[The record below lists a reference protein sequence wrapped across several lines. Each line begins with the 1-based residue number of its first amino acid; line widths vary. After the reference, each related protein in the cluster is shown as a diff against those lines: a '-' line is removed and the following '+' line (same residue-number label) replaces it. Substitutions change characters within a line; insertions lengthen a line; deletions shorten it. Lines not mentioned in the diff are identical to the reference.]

1 MKMAGISCGFRS
13 WPKLAVA
20 VAFFTAMMLDA
31 SQLTPAAHLVRSAH
45 AEHGGRLSEPIERG
59 RPFSERDIRGPHG
72 FFFQGFVTVTLPDG
86 SALPVP
92 VSAVGNL
99 VADGRGGL
107 PEGSRTL
114 NFGGVVLEQDSE
126 GSYEVRPDGTGTA
139 TIEVT
144 TVDQIGEP
152 PPGFDLPSTTIETFS
167 FVLTNRAGGIP
178 FIGRNIVEAD
188 SKEPVGAVTIRGEAH
203 RQR

>member
-1 MKMAGISCGFRS
+1 M
-13 WPKLAVA
+13 
-20 VAFFTAMMLDA
+20 
-31 SQLTPAAHLVRSAH
+31 
-45 AEHGGRLSEPIERG
+45 
-59 RPFSERDIRGPHG
+59 
-72 FFFQGFVTVTLPDG
+72 
-86 SALPVP
+86 
-92 VSAVGNL
+92 
-99 VADGRGGL
+99 
-107 PEGSRTL
+107 

-152 PPGFDLPSTTIETFS
+152 PPGFDLPSATIETFS

-178 FIGRNIVEAD
+178 FIGRNILEAD
-188 SKEPVGAVTIRGEAH
+188 SEEPVGAVTIRGEAH